1 MHPLTV
7 FQSFMPNDE
16 KDHDRKGLVLLMV
29 LNTLRLLVNLYLI
42 TSYPIFRHFLPI
54 TVSSI
59 VFQVVGFGVLTIEN
73 RRYLSLY
80 GIGFSINAAVAL
92 VTDIALALPHQL
104 VPRLNEAGIQD
115 PTPLVY
121 IIWCGIAL
129 SFLSN
134 AALITSLYLLG
145 CFAL

>member
-1 MHPLTV
+1 
-7 FQSFMPNDE
+7 MPNIE
-16 KDHDRKGLVLLMV
+16 KNQDRKGLVLLMV
-29 LNTLRLLVNLYLI
+29 LNTLRLLVNLYLM
-42 TSYPIFRHFLPI
+42 TSYPMFSQFLPI
-54 TVSSI
+54 TISSI
-59 VFQVVGFGVLTIEN
+59 VFQILGFAILTTSN

-104 VPRLNEAGIQD
+104 LPRFLEAGIQD
-115 PTPLVY
+115 PTALVY

-134 AALITSLYLLG
+134 VALITSLYLLG
-145 CFAL
+145 CFDL